1 MKKGIILSLLFGFI
15 LTTTGCKKSNRTAEN
30 DTIKNNEIPSV
41 IIDEDDSTKMK
52 ATDFITE
59 GYTLFEEIKGDLNND
74 GLQDA
79 VLIIKGTDKEKI
91 LVEENAVN
99 LNRNRRG
106 IFVLFKNEKGYELV
120 LKNYDCF
127 SSESEEGS
135 AYFDPELKVSIA
147 NGNLDIAFSHGK
159 HGFWNYNFQ
168 YKNNDFELVSYK
180 VTSNKGSTIKKE
192 TSIDYLSKKKT
203 IKTNTNKKNKNGE
216 EVFEE
221 KVENIVIK
229 KIVKLS
235 EIKDFD
241 ELNIL
246 DYID

>member
-1 MKKGIILSLLFGFI
+1 MKKSLILGLLITFTLI
-15 LTTTGCKKSNRTAEN
+15 TIGCKKTNNDGRSITLNYSISNNNADEN
-30 DTIKNNEIPSV
+30 SYRMKPSGFIP
-41 IIDEDDSTKMK
+41 K
-52 ATDFITE
+52 DFVLYE
-59 GYTLFEEIKGDLNND
+59 ELFGDLNND
-74 GLQDA
+74 GLEDC

-106 IFVLFKNEKGYELV
+106 ILVLFKNEKGYELV

-135 AYFDPELKVSIA
+135 AYFDPELKVSIKK
-147 NGNLDIAFSHGK
+147 GNLEIAFSHGK
-159 HGFWNYNFQ
+159 HGFWTYNFQ
-168 YKNNDFELVSYK
+168 HKNDDFELIKYN
-180 VTSNKGSTIKKE
+180 VTASNGNVIKSE
-192 TSIDYLSKKKT
+192 TTIDYLSKKKT
-203 IKTNTNKKNKNGE
+203 IKTNTNKKNENGE
-216 EVFEE
+216 EVFKE